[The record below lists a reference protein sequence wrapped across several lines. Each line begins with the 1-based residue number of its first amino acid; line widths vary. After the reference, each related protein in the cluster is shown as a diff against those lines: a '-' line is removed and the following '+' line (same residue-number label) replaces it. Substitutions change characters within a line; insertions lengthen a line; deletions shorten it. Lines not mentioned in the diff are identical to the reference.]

1 MAQNLPN
8 TESLFDFLYV
18 DTYRIKSYY
27 AQLTGFG
34 ALSGLKMSDNTVM
47 THTSSN

>member
-1 MAQNLPN
+1 MAQDLPN
-8 TESLFDFLYV
+8 IRSIFDFLYV

-34 ALSGLKMSDNTVM
+34 ALSGLKQRVFYC
-47 THTSSN
+47 THPLSLW